1 MSNLREPTL
10 SIIVIA
16 FNMAREI
23 PRTLHTLSQQYQRN
37 VSADDYE
44 VIVVDNGSSEPLQ
57 AEMVASFGPNFR
69 LIRLA
74 GSPSPAPAINFA
86 VAQARGEAV
95 SICIDGARMLTPGIV
110 RLTLQA
116 LAIHSDPLI
125 SSIGLH
131 LGPMLQNKSMLQG
144 YNQQVEDALL
154 DTVNWRQDGYELF
167 RISCLAGSSQW
178 GWFRPIAESNFVSV
192 RRSSYARI
200 GGFDE
205 RFITPGGGLVNLDFY
220 RNGCEQLDQV
230 VMLLGEGSFHQFHG
244 GVATN
249 TPKSE
254 HPGPGFAAEYAEIR
268 GRNYAVPE
276 RRHQYLGDLP
286 PQAMPLLRQSLRSL
300 EEAEA
305 TAAAAPDSP

>member
-1 MSNLREPTL
+1 LSNLREPTL

-23 PRTLHTLSQQYQRN
+23 PRTLHTLSPQYQRN

-44 VIVVDNGSSEPLQ
+44 VIVVDNGSHEPLQ

-74 GSPSPAPAINFA
+74 GSPSPAPAINIA
-86 VAQARGEAV
+86 VEQARGEAV

-131 LGPMLQNKSMLQG
+131 LGPLLQNKSMLQG

-154 DTVNWRQDGYELF
+154 NTVNWRQDGYELF
-167 RISCLAGSSQW
+167 RISCLAGSSEW

-192 RRSSYARI
+192 RRSSYDRL

-205 RFITPGGGLVNLDFY
+205 QFTTPGGGLVNLDFY
-220 RNGCEQLDQV
+220 KNACEQLDQV

-249 TPKSE
+249 IPME
-254 HPGPGFAAEYAEIR
+254 GHPGPGFAAEYHKIR
-268 GRNYAVPE
+268 GRLYDVSE
-276 RRHQYLGDLP
+276 RPHQYLGELP
-286 PQAMPLLRQSLRSL
+286 PQALPLLLKSLRSL
-300 EEAEA
+300 EEAE
-305 TAAAAPDSP
+305 TARPAPDSP